1 MFCRRRRNSIN
12 RARSLFCFRSKR
24 PFRRSAR
31 ARRFL
36 EYIYILIVGPRK
48 TGKKHKMAG
57 NRNKIMPRS
66 FDKNRSNLTNYFPF
80 FCFFGTEEEDLFFLR
95 QEEETQAPNRRE
107 RERERVL
114 KISKRRKKK
123 DMTWKLD
130 TRPLHLSRCFNHR

>member
-1 MFCRRRRNSIN
+1 MFCRRRRRRRRRNSIN

-80 FCFFGTEEEDLFFLR
+80 FCFFGTRRRRTFFFYV
-95 QEEETQAPNRRE
+95 RRKKHKPPTEE
-107 RERERVL
+107 RERERGC
-114 KISKRRKKK
+114 SKSRKGGRKK
-123 DMTWKLD
+123 T
-130 TRPLHLSRCFNHR
+130 